1 MLSNQFLRYS
11 EVFLLCKGNNF
22 SEHPQAKL
30 LGFPP
35 EAEKFCRG
43 HKRVLPLEQNER
55 L

>member
-1 MLSNQFLRYS
+1 LK
-11 EVFLLCKGNNF
+11 EVIF
-22 SEHPQAKL
+22 SEHPEAKL

-55 L
+55 LRKITSEIKLQQF